1 MPCGRL
7 ALALTL
13 ALTLTSPSRAE
24 DSAKL
29 DGVSAKGEWRQWRG
43 PHRAE
48 KSPETGLLKD
58 WEAKKP
64 ELVWMA
70 EGMGSGFAS
79 VSVAGGKVYTMG
91 NKGNSQTV
99 VAVNAA
105 DGKVLWETQV
115 TDAKPKHD
123 YEGARCTP
131 AVDGDRLYVI
141 SSNGG
146 IHCLNKD
153 SGELVWSKDFAKE
166 WKGFMMSGWGFSE
179 SPLVDGDLV
188 LCTPGANDAVIV
200 ALNKQTG
207 EEVWRAKMP
216 KIGDK
221 GKDGAGYSSIV
232 ISNGAGVKQYVQL
245 VGRGVIS
252 VRASDGKFLWGY
264 NPVANGVANIP
275 TPLIK
280 DDYVFCSTG
289 YGTGSALL
297 QLSKE
302 GDGVKAEEKYFLDA
316 KTLQNHHGGMVLLDG
331 HVYCGHAHNEGFPIC
346 VELETGK
353 VVWGGKRGAGKG
365 SAGVTY
371 ADGNFIFRY
380 QSGDVALVGATTEG
394 YQLKGTFKPAHIQGP
409 SWAHPVVAGGRLYI
423 RNMQRLTAYDIE
435 SKSP

>member
-1 MPCGRL
+1 
-7 ALALTL
+7 
-13 ALTLTSPSRAE
+13 
-24 DSAKL
+24 
-29 DGVSAKGEWRQWRG
+29 
-43 PHRAE
+43 
-48 KSPETGLLKD
+48 
-58 WEAKKP
+58 
-64 ELVWMA
+64 
-70 EGMGSGFAS
+70 
-79 VSVAGGKVYTMG
+79 
-91 NKGNSQTV
+91 
-99 VAVNAA
+99 
-105 DGKVLWETQV
+105 
-115 TDAKPKHD
+115 
-123 YEGARCTP
+123 
-131 AVDGDRLYVI
+131 
-141 SSNGG
+141 
-146 IHCLNKD
+146 
-153 SGELVWSKDFAKE
+153 
-166 WKGFMMSGWGFSE
+166 
-179 SPLVDGDLV
+179 
-188 LCTPGANDAVIV
+188 V

-346 VELETGK
+346 VELESGK

-409 SWAHPVVAGGRLYI
+409 SWAHPVVAGGKLYL
-423 RNMQRLTAYDIE
+423 REQDKLMCYDV
-435 SKSP
+435 KD